1 MKTRVRFA
9 LFSAVLG
16 AALLL
21 PPAGVSGAADGA
33 PKFESVTLRVGHRA
47 FPDWFEDHRVTLR
60 EPFQVGDSDLSAEI
74 IRYEPDFTMMTKT
87 RRITSRSDQPNNPA
101 FQIVVYEGDAPH
113 DTTWAFLKMPP
124 HFGAKSL
131 VAFKVMRI
139 DFKGR
144 KPLVN
149 TDTTAV
155 QMPPMPAHGGGH
167 P

>member
-1 MKTRVRFA
+1 MTKSVRIAVSAAA
-9 LFSAVLG
+9 L
-16 AALLL
+16 AAGLLL
-21 PPAGVSGAADGA
+21 PRGSASGAGDAA
-33 PKFESVTLRVGHRA
+33 PAFQSVTLRVGHRA
-47 FPDWFEDHRVTLR
+47 FPDWFEDHRVAMHD
-60 EPFQVGDSDLSAEI
+60 PFQVGDSDLSAEI

-101 FQIVVYEGDAPH
+101 FQIVVYQGETPH

-149 TDTTAV
+149 PDTTAAP
-155 QMPPMPAHGGGH
+155 MPPMPAHGGGH